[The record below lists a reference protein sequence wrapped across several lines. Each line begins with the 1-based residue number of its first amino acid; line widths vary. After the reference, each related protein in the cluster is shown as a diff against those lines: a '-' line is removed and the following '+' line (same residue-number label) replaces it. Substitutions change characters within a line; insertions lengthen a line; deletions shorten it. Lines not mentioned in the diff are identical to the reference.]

1 MSASNSEKYKSLT
14 ISEKKQL
21 IEALERGNKK
31 TEVAKTF
38 DIPLSTLSTILKD
51 KNKIITASS
60 SGGRKRN
67 SKDETALFFKCLP
80 DKTFTFKEEKC
91 HGGKHSKDRLT
102 ILLAVNMDGSEK
114 LTPLLIGKAAKPRCF
129 NGIRSFPITYCS
141 NKKAWMTTELF
152 NEWLFSLNEDMKKQE

>member
-21 IEALERGNKK
+21 IEAVERGDKK

-67 SKDETALFFKCLP
+67 SK
-80 DKTFTFKEEKC
+80 
-91 HGGKHSKDRLT
+91 GKNQD
-102 ILLAVNMDGSEK
+102 
-114 LTPLLIGKAAKPRCF
+114 
-129 NGIRSFPITYCS
+129 
-141 NKKAWMTTELF
+141 
-152 NEWLFSLNEDMKKQE
+152 